1 MKNDQTNEKVGRE
14 RAVWR
19 GREVGR
25 GMEVRKGRELGSS
38 REGEGGRKHWFLR
51 MSQDIPRRRVLVGCW
66 PLRLNKQ

>member
-38 REGEGGRKHWFLR
+38 REGEGGGRKGREETLVSAHV
-51 MSQDIPRRRVLVGCW
+51 SRRT
-66 PLRLNKQ
+66 